1 VAKKPCNIQ
10 PNALKS
16 IEVGWH
22 RACITGNRQIPVTYA
37 HGYNPGMHDIPS
49 RIADVLFEIESI
61 LRAHGR
67 WDSNQPAVAE
77 LSSREPFCLDT
88 LRFEQWLQWIFLPR
102 MKQILEHGKPLPR
115 KSGIHV
121 YAQEYLQKKDPPTT
135 RLLMH
140 IKRFDDLIT
149 IQSGVRRH

>member
-1 VAKKPCNIQ
+1 
-10 PNALKS
+10 
-16 IEVGWH
+16 
-22 RACITGNRQIPVTYA
+22 
-37 HGYNPGMHDIPS
+37 MHDIPN
-49 RIADVLFEIESI
+49 RIADVLLEIESI
-61 LRAHGR
+61 LRTYGL
-67 WDSNQPAVAE
+67 WDSNQPAVNE
-77 LSSREPFCLDT
+77 LSSREPFCMDT

-121 YAQEYLQKKDPPTT
+121 YAQEYLQKKDPPTI